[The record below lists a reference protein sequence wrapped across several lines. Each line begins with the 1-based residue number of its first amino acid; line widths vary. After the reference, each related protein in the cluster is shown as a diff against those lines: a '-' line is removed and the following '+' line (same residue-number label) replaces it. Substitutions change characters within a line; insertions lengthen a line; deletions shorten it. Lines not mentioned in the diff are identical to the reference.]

1 MSLPFLYLCI
11 RRMVFSVSPQAAVD
25 VAIKELCKER
35 HNGVMYLYVFI
46 VPHRWTSLWRRN
58 LYKACDLRFEN
69 PKRSVK
75 EVFCRDKRNMNN

>member
-46 VPHRWTSLWRRN
+46 VPHR
-58 LYKACDLRFEN
+58 
-69 PKRSVK
+69 
-75 EVFCRDKRNMNN
+75 